1 MGKKKDKVVIE
12 DTDIGS
18 SEAEV
23 IGVDMAQEG
32 SDESVEVTVE
42 QGVLEEIEST
52 DEAEAIVQEDTV
64 EEVEDNWDPEGLSND
79 VLLVQTDGEDEVMIK
94 IDANWKDT
102 IEALMEETGIVT
114 IVITK
119 TRSEGSPIFLTE
131 LWEYVDGITII
142 NVNDNRR
149 VSEWRNGIL

>member
-1 MGKKKDKVVIE
+1 MGKKKNKVVIE
-12 DTDIGS
+12 DTDVGS
-18 SEAEV
+18 MEAAV
-23 IGVDMAQEG
+23 IGVDMAKED
-32 SDESVEVTVE
+32 SDESVEVIVK
-42 QGVLEEIEST
+42 QDVPEEIEST
-52 DEAEAIVQEDTV
+52 DEAEAIVQEDVV

-102 IEALMEETGIVT
+102 IEALVEETGIVT
-114 IVITK
+114 IVISK

-131 LWEYVDGITII
+131 LWEYVDGITIV